1 MVKSKGEENMIYG
14 YARVSTIK
22 QATKGNSL
30 DDQRNQLKAAGA
42 EKIVTDAYTGTKMDR
57 PNFTQLMEDLLPG
70 DTLIVTKLDR
80 FARTLVEGAQIA
92 QKLTDRGVKINILN
106 MGVIDGSTPTG
117 ALQMHILLAFAQYER
132 DMIVERTQAGKAEAR
147 AKGKQVDGRP
157 LKYTSYQLEH
167 AMQLLDEGNS
177 YTEVSKV
184 TGISVSTLT
193 RKRRKDRA
201 EE

>member
-1 MVKSKGEENMIYG
+1 MIYG

-30 DDQRNQLKAAGA
+30 EDQRKQLKAAGA
-42 EKIVTDAYTGTKMDR
+42 ESIISDAYTGTKMDR
-57 PNFTQLMEDLLPG
+57 PNFTKLVETIQPG

-92 QKLTDRGVKINILN
+92 QDLTNRGVKINILN

-132 DMIVERTQAGKAEAR
+132 DMIVERTQTGKAVAR
-147 AKGKQVDGRP
+147 EKGIKVDGRP
-157 LKYTSYQLEH
+157 QKHTTYQLDH
-167 AMQLLDEGNS
+167 AMQLLEDGNS
-177 YTEVSKV
+177 YREVAKV

-193 RKRRKDRA
+193 RYNRKRKA
-201 EE
+201 E